1 MIYGDGMQVRDVLYV
16 EDLVNAL
23 LLAQARVDDIAGRAF
38 NIGGGPQNAISL
50 LELIDTIAAI
60 HGERPS
66 HSMRPWRLGDQRYYV
81 TDPSNFRAATGW
93 TPTVRAQ
100 RGVELL
106 YQWLVANRV

>member
-1 MIYGDGMQVRDVLYV
+1 M
-16 EDLVNAL
+16 
-23 LLAQARVDDIAGRAF
+23 DDIAGRAF

-106 YQWLVANRV
+106 YQWLVANRVKSSPSVPHIRRQDEIRASESPMVLRG